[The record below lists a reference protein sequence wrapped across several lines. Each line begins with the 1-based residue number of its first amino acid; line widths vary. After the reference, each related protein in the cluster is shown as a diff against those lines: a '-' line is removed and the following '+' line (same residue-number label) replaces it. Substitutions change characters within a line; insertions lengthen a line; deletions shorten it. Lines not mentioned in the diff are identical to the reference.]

1 MTVLLRLPARRS
13 VAACRLRLGSV
24 SGFPLACLNI
34 RMPCADPSHRQE
46 LVGLP
51 KFLHASLPACH
62 GLSTPADLPT
72 LALLQSGVLV
82 LPSVNV
88 QTLGVRNS
96 HISKLYQHF
105 RARGHPCGLQ
115 DSLST
120 LRPGCSQCLF
130 VTLLSPL
137 RTGRKTRYG
146 WLARPYPTGAFTLQ
160 EAPSFL
166 GARTILSSSAGM
178 PNGRRRPSD
187 LEIHA
192 RLLGFAR
199 KRPLCTRSW
208 RSARRSSSPSLYSS
222 HVTSSTPGAASRLC
236 ASKASR
242 RSSSLTWCSR
252 LVNRC
257 VGSLLAASRILAK
270 PLDVV
275 SCPCVQV
282 TVVCPEF
289 PLAGCLFST
298 DSASGWPH
306 VLG

>member
-1 MTVLLRLPARRS
+1 MLDKTPQRHPAAFPLTVLLRLPARRS

-24 SGFPLACLNI
+24 SGFPLACLTI

-137 RTGRKTRYG
+137 RTGLDARLDTGG
-146 WLARPYPTGAFTLQ
+146 WLGLTRQGLSPCKKRQAFLARGRSCFIVTHNGGSRERRICRARREFFLRSVGEAGLSMADLGRLCGMNPASVSRAVETARAELRSAKPTG
-160 EAPSFL
+160 E
-166 GARTILSSSAGM
+166 
-178 PNGRRRPSD
+178 
-187 LEIHA
+187 
-192 RLLGFAR
+192 
-199 KRPLCTRSW
+199 
-208 RSARRSSSPSLYSS
+208 
-222 HVTSSTPGAASRLC
+222 
-236 ASKASR
+236 
-242 RSSSLTWCSR
+242 
-252 LVNRC
+252 
-257 VGSLLAASRILAK
+257 LANK
-270 PLDVV
+270 
-275 SCPCVQV
+275 
-282 TVVCPEF
+282 T
-289 PLAGCLFST
+289 
-298 DSASGWPH
+298 
-306 VLG
+306 